1 MHLQTDASDVGVGA
15 ILYFYDDDSPGTRKV
30 IGYAS
35 RKMRDAERRY
45 TTLEKEALAVVWA
58 IENYK
63 EYLEG
68 RKFVLLTDNQVLSW
82 MKASRDVNTKLCRWF
97 LTVMGYD
104 FIVKHVRGEDNEGPD
119 GLSRAATQE
128 PQEGDLGETV
138 DVTAPSITQELEPKL
153 QLN

>member
-1 MHLQTDASDVGVGA
+1 
-15 ILYFYDDDSPGTRKV
+15 
-30 IGYAS
+30 
-35 RKMRDAERRY
+35 MRDAERRY